1 MGAAML
7 PQRVKTKMLHQR
19 LPKTTH
25 SLARSH
31 SQAPLLGFTLRR
43 AIVCS
48 DLGLQPGLG
57 GVGSWVLVASRSDN
71 LKMLMLFSGS
81 CFLTLGIL
89 SRFAP
94 ALGYHNLGVI
104 KTGFHWY
111 VKHDY

>member
-1 MGAAML
+1 
-7 PQRVKTKMLHQR
+7 MLHLR
-19 LPKTTH
+19 LPKTTP

-31 SQAPLLGFTLRR
+31 SQAPLLVFTLRR
-43 AIVCS
+43 AIVCP

-57 GVGSWVLVASRSDN
+57 GVGYWVLVASRSDN

-81 CFLTLGIL
+81 RFLTLGIL

-104 KTGFHWY
+104 KTGLRPH
-111 VKHDY
+111 